1 MKHEKPALTTQLRR
15 ERESSDAEPA
25 LFLAVVH
32 ADDGVRFMT
41 VASSRRDLVHRV
53 AEYVRKWGGYLLRPD
68 HARHLRS
75 LLLRGESE
83 AAVELYFALV
93 GKRWDKE
100 WLVTA
105 VVSTDA
111 PEQCAAVL
119 GEIALQSPPSHVEQA
134 DIYYRQALT
143 LADDLGMRP
152 LQAHC
157 HRGLGLLYAATAQR
171 EQARAERQRQAEES
185 IYADPFVRELIEN
198 FGASVDPASIRPRN
212 DKDSNVGQRDD
223 SERNDSDTEKTR

>member
-1 MKHEKPALTTQLRR
+1 VPAIVKHENPALGTQLRR
-15 ERESSDAEPA
+15 AQESSDAEPA

-105 VVSTDA
+105 VVSADA

-119 GEIALQSPPSHVEQA
+119 GEIALP
-134 DIYYRQALT
+134 DALAPKCGDAT
-143 LADDLGMRP
+143 ISNIDDVDGDELDRVGDGDRF
-152 LQAHC
+152 
-157 HRGLGLLYAATAQR
+157 
-171 EQARAERQRQAEES
+171 AERR
-185 IYADPFVRELIEN
+185 R
-198 FGASVDPASIRPRN
+198 PA
-212 DKDSNVGQRDD
+212 
-223 SERNDSDTEKTR
+223 

>member
-1 MKHEKPALTTQLRR
+1 MPAIVKHEKPLPDTEFRDIP
-15 ERESSDAEPA
+15 ESSDAEPA

-41 VASSRRDLVHRV
+41 VASSRRELVHQV

-75 LLLRGESE
+75 LLLRGEAE

-105 VVSTDA
+105 VVSKDT
-111 PEQCAAVL
+111 PKTFAAVL
-119 GEIALQSPPSHVEQA
+119 GEIALPDALGRKRVDNATSEDEEVAGDQFGRAGDTCRFGER
-134 DIYYRQALT
+134 RQ
-143 LADDLGMRP
+143 
-152 LQAHC
+152 
-157 HRGLGLLYAATAQR
+157 
-171 EQARAERQRQAEES
+171 
-185 IYADPFVRELIEN
+185 
-198 FGASVDPASIRPRN
+198 PA
-212 DKDSNVGQRDD
+212 
-223 SERNDSDTEKTR
+223 

>member
-1 MKHEKPALTTQLRR
+1 MPAIVKHENPALGTQLRR
-15 ERESSDAEPA
+15 AQESSDAEPA

-93 GKRWDKE
+93 GKRLDKE

-105 VVSTDA
+105 VVSTAA

-119 GEIALQSPPSHVEQA
+119 GEIALP
-134 DIYYRQALT
+134 DALAPKCGDAT
-143 LADDLGMRP
+143 ISNIDDVDGDELDRVGDGDRF
-152 LQAHC
+152 
-157 HRGLGLLYAATAQR
+157 
-171 EQARAERQRQAEES
+171 AERR
-185 IYADPFVRELIEN
+185 R
-198 FGASVDPASIRPRN
+198 PA
-212 DKDSNVGQRDD
+212 
-223 SERNDSDTEKTR
+223 

>member
-1 MKHEKPALTTQLRR
+1 MPAIVKHENPALGTQLRR
-15 ERESSDAEPA
+15 AQESSDAEPA

-105 VVSTDA
+105 VVPTNKRRDA
-111 PEQCAAVL
+111 VAVV
-119 GEIALQSPPSHVEQA
+119 GEVAVEEA
-134 DIYYRQALT
+134 CT
-143 LADDLGMRP
+143 LRL
-152 LQAHC
+152 
-157 HRGLGLLYAATAQR
+157 
-171 EQARAERQRQAEES
+171 ERASRR
-185 IYADPFVRELIEN
+185 
-198 FGASVDPASIRPRN
+198 
-212 DKDSNVGQRDD
+212 
-223 SERNDSDTEKTR
+223 

>member
-1 MKHEKPALTTQLRR
+1 MPAIVKHENPALGTQLRR
-15 ERESSDAEPA
+15 AQESSDAEPA

-105 VVSTDA
+105 VVSTAA

-119 GEIALQSPPSHVEQA
+119 GEIALP
-134 DIYYRQALT
+134 DALAPT
-143 LADDLGMRP
+143 RGDATISNIDDVDGDELDRVGDGDRF
-152 LQAHC
+152 
-157 HRGLGLLYAATAQR
+157 
-171 EQARAERQRQAEES
+171 AERR
-185 IYADPFVRELIEN
+185 R
-198 FGASVDPASIRPRN
+198 PA
-212 DKDSNVGQRDD
+212 
-223 SERNDSDTEKTR
+223 

>member
-1 MKHEKPALTTQLRR
+1 VPAIVKHENPALGTQLRR
-15 ERESSDAEPA
+15 AQESSDAEPA

-105 VVSTDA
+105 VVSTAA

-119 GEIALQSPPSHVEQA
+119 GEIALP
-134 DIYYRQALT
+134 DALAPKCGDAT
-143 LADDLGMRP
+143 ISNIDDVDGDELDRVGDGDRF
-152 LQAHC
+152 
-157 HRGLGLLYAATAQR
+157 
-171 EQARAERQRQAEES
+171 AERR
-185 IYADPFVRELIEN
+185 R
-198 FGASVDPASIRPRN
+198 PA
-212 DKDSNVGQRDD
+212 
-223 SERNDSDTEKTR
+223 

>member
-1 MKHEKPALTTQLRR
+1 MPAIVKHENPALGTQLRR
-15 ERESSDAEPA
+15 AQESSDAEPA

-105 VVSTDA
+105 VVSKDA

-119 GEIALQSPPSHVEQA
+119 GEVALPE
-134 DIYYRQALT
+134 ALT
-143 LADDLGMRP
+143 QRRGGATISNSDDVEGDELDRVGDGDRF
-152 LQAHC
+152 
-157 HRGLGLLYAATAQR
+157 
-171 EQARAERQRQAEES
+171 AERRRRA
-185 IYADPFVRELIEN
+185 
-198 FGASVDPASIRPRN
+198 
-212 DKDSNVGQRDD
+212 
-223 SERNDSDTEKTR
+223 

>member
-1 MKHEKPALTTQLRR
+1 MPAIVKHEKPALSTQVRR
-15 ERESSDAEPA
+15 ARKSSDAEPA

-41 VASSRRDLVHRV
+41 VASSRRDLIHRV

-105 VVSTDA
+105 VVSKDV
-111 PEQCAAVL
+111 PERCAAVL
-119 GEIALQSPPSHVEQA
+119 GEVALPG
-134 DIYYRQALT
+134 ALGRKREDSAT
-143 LADDLGMRP
+143 SNDDDVDGDELDRVSDGDRF
-152 LQAHC
+152 
-157 HRGLGLLYAATAQR
+157 
-171 EQARAERQRQAEES
+171 AERR
-185 IYADPFVRELIEN
+185 R
-198 FGASVDPASIRPRN
+198 PA
-212 DKDSNVGQRDD
+212 
-223 SERNDSDTEKTR
+223 

>member
-1 MKHEKPALTTQLRR
+1 MPAIMKHEKPALTTQLRR

-105 VVSTDA
+105 VVSTAA

-119 GEIALQSPPSHVEQA
+119 GEIALP
-134 DIYYRQALT
+134 DALAPKCGDAT
-143 LADDLGMRP
+143 ISNIDDVDGDELDRVGDGDRF
-152 LQAHC
+152 
-157 HRGLGLLYAATAQR
+157 
-171 EQARAERQRQAEES
+171 AERR
-185 IYADPFVRELIEN
+185 R
-198 FGASVDPASIRPRN
+198 PA
-212 DKDSNVGQRDD
+212 
-223 SERNDSDTEKTR
+223 

>member
-1 MKHEKPALTTQLRR
+1 VPAIVKHEKPALSTQVRR
-15 ERESSDAEPA
+15 ARKSSDAEPA

-41 VASSRRDLVHRV
+41 VASSRRDLIHRV

-105 VVSTDA
+105 VVSKDV

-119 GEIALQSPPSHVEQA
+119 GEVALP
-134 DIYYRQALT
+134 DAL
-143 LADDLGMRP
+143 GRK
-152 LQAHC
+152 
-157 HRGLGLLYAATAQR
+157 RGDAATSNDDDVDDDELDR
-171 EQARAERQRQAEES
+171 VGDGDRFAERR
-185 IYADPFVRELIEN
+185 R
-198 FGASVDPASIRPRN
+198 PA
-212 DKDSNVGQRDD
+212 
-223 SERNDSDTEKTR
+223 

>member
-1 MKHEKPALTTQLRR
+1 MPAIVKHENPALGTQLRR
-15 ERESSDAEPA
+15 AQESSDAEPA

-105 VVSTDA
+105 VVSTAA

-119 GEIALQSPPSHVEQA
+119 GEIALP
-134 DIYYRQALT
+134 DALAPKCGDAT
-143 LADDLGMRP
+143 ISNIDDVDGDELDRVGDGDRF
-152 LQAHC
+152 
-157 HRGLGLLYAATAQR
+157 
-171 EQARAERQRQAEES
+171 AERR
-185 IYADPFVRELIEN
+185 R
-198 FGASVDPASIRPRN
+198 PA
-212 DKDSNVGQRDD
+212 
-223 SERNDSDTEKTR
+223 

>member
-1 MKHEKPALTTQLRR
+1 MKHENPALGTQLRR
-15 ERESSDAEPA
+15 AQESSDAEPA

-105 VVSTDA
+105 VVSTAA

-119 GEIALQSPPSHVEQA
+119 GEIALP
-134 DIYYRQALT
+134 DALAPKCGDAT
-143 LADDLGMRP
+143 ISNIDDVDGDELDRVGDGDRF
-152 LQAHC
+152 
-157 HRGLGLLYAATAQR
+157 
-171 EQARAERQRQAEES
+171 AERR
-185 IYADPFVRELIEN
+185 R
-198 FGASVDPASIRPRN
+198 PA
-212 DKDSNVGQRDD
+212 
-223 SERNDSDTEKTR
+223 

>member
-1 MKHEKPALTTQLRR
+1 VPAIVKHENPALGTQLRR
-15 ERESSDAEPA
+15 AQESSDAEPA

-105 VVSTDA
+105 VVSTAA

-119 GEIALQSPPSHVEQA
+119 GEIALP
-134 DIYYRQALT
+134 DALAPT
-143 LADDLGMRP
+143 RGDATISNIDDVDGDELDRVGDGDRF
-152 LQAHC
+152 
-157 HRGLGLLYAATAQR
+157 
-171 EQARAERQRQAEES
+171 AERR
-185 IYADPFVRELIEN
+185 R
-198 FGASVDPASIRPRN
+198 PA
-212 DKDSNVGQRDD
+212 
-223 SERNDSDTEKTR
+223 

>member
-1 MKHEKPALTTQLRR
+1 VPAIVKHENPALGTQLRLAQ
-15 ERESSDAEPA
+15 ESSDAEPA

-105 VVSTDA
+105 VVSTAA

-119 GEIALQSPPSHVEQA
+119 GEIALP
-134 DIYYRQALT
+134 DALAPKCGDAT
-143 LADDLGMRP
+143 ISNIDDVDGDELDRVGDGDRF
-152 LQAHC
+152 
-157 HRGLGLLYAATAQR
+157 
-171 EQARAERQRQAEES
+171 AERR
-185 IYADPFVRELIEN
+185 R
-198 FGASVDPASIRPRN
+198 PA
-212 DKDSNVGQRDD
+212 
-223 SERNDSDTEKTR
+223 

>member
-1 MKHEKPALTTQLRR
+1 VPAIVKHEKPALSTQLRR
-15 ERESSDAEPA
+15 ARESSDAEPA
-25 LFLAVVH
+25 LYLAVVH

-41 VASSRRDLVHRV
+41 VASSRRDLIHRV

-105 VVSTDA
+105 VVSKDA

-119 GEIALQSPPSHVEQA
+119 GEVALP
-134 DIYYRQALT
+134 DALGGKRGD
-143 LADDLGMRP
+143 ASASNGDDVDDVDDDELDRVSDGDRF
-152 LQAHC
+152 
-157 HRGLGLLYAATAQR
+157 
-171 EQARAERQRQAEES
+171 AERR
-185 IYADPFVRELIEN
+185 R
-198 FGASVDPASIRPRN
+198 PA
-212 DKDSNVGQRDD
+212 
-223 SERNDSDTEKTR
+223 

>member
-1 MKHEKPALTTQLRR
+1 VPAIVKHENPALGTQLRR
-15 ERESSDAEPA
+15 AQESSDAEPA

-105 VVSTDA
+105 VVPTNKRRDA
-111 PEQCAAVL
+111 VAVV
-119 GEIALQSPPSHVEQA
+119 GEVAVEEA
-134 DIYYRQALT
+134 CT
-143 LADDLGMRP
+143 LRL
-152 LQAHC
+152 
-157 HRGLGLLYAATAQR
+157 
-171 EQARAERQRQAEES
+171 ERASRR
-185 IYADPFVRELIEN
+185 
-198 FGASVDPASIRPRN
+198 
-212 DKDSNVGQRDD
+212 
-223 SERNDSDTEKTR
+223 

>member
-1 MKHEKPALTTQLRR
+1 MPAIVKHENPALGTQLRLAQ
-15 ERESSDAEPA
+15 ESSDAEPA

-105 VVSTDA
+105 VVSTAA

-119 GEIALQSPPSHVEQA
+119 GEIALP
-134 DIYYRQALT
+134 DALAPKCGDAT
-143 LADDLGMRP
+143 ISNIDDVDGDELDRVGDGDRF
-152 LQAHC
+152 
-157 HRGLGLLYAATAQR
+157 
-171 EQARAERQRQAEES
+171 AERR
-185 IYADPFVRELIEN
+185 R
-198 FGASVDPASIRPRN
+198 PA
-212 DKDSNVGQRDD
+212 
-223 SERNDSDTEKTR
+223 

>member
-1 MKHEKPALTTQLRR
+1 MPAIVKHEKPALTSQLRR
-15 ERESSDAEPA
+15 ERDSSDAEPA

-41 VASSRRDLVHRV
+41 VASSRRDLIHRV

-105 VVSTDA
+105 VVSKDA

-119 GEIALQSPPSHVEQA
+119 GEIALP
-134 DIYYRQALT
+134 DAL
-143 LADDLGMRP
+143 AP
-152 LQAHC
+152 K
-157 HRGLGLLYAATAQR
+157 RGDAT
-171 EQARAERQRQAEES
+171 
-185 IYADPFVRELIEN
+185 I
-198 FGASVDPASIRPRN
+198 
-212 DKDSNVGQRDD
+212 SNVDD
-223 SERNDSDTEKTR
+223 VDGEELDRIGDSDRFAEHRRPA